1 MKVNKLR
8 SILNA
13 KLDKTPRILT
23 NKGTIYGSTEM
34 SMNEV
39 KELINVNSEC
49 YEALI
54 YSEHKKEDKL
64 CINLIFNYSDEAK
77 EEEKAIQDILFYSG
91 LSNFEIENYL

>member
-1 MKVNKLR
+1 MKANKLR
-8 SILNA
+8 TILNA
-13 KLDKTPRILT
+13 KLNRVPRILT
-23 NKGTIYGSTEM
+23 DKGTIYGSTGM

-39 KELINVNSEC
+39 RELINVNSEC
-49 YEALI
+49 YEASI

-91 LSNFEIENYL
+91 LSNFEIENYQ